1 MNKLKLLS
9 IAAAGLL
16 IINILLVVTL
26 FMRKPHPNHEGPKKL
41 IIEKLHFDEQQIK
54 AYDTMVEWHRAE
66 IKKSD
71 EQILKLK
78 NALYSHLN
86 EEIDQH
92 TKDSLICAITRVQT
106 FIEQT
111 HYKHFE
117 DIKKLCNANQQKD
130 FEALTQEIASLF
142 GKPRPRERK

>member
-9 IAAAGLL
+9 VVAIG
-16 IINILLVVTL
+16 LLVVNL
-26 FMRKPHPNHEGPKKL
+26 MLVAALLMRKPHPNPDGPKKL

-66 IKKSD
+66 IRKSD
-71 EQILKLK
+71 DQILKLK

-86 EEIDQH
+86 EDIDQH
-92 TKDSLICAITRVQT
+92 TKDSLIAAIARVQT
-106 FIEQT
+106 TVEQT

-117 DIKKLCNANQQKD
+117 DIKKLCKTDQQKD
-130 FEALTQEIASLF
+130 FETLTQEIASLF

>member
-9 IAAAGLL
+9 IAVVGLL

-41 IIEKLHFDEQQIK
+41 IIEKLHLDEQQIK
-54 AYDTMVEWHRAE
+54 AYDTMVDRHRTE
-66 IKKSD
+66 IRKSD
-71 EQILKLK
+71 DRILKLK
-78 NALYSHLN
+78 NELYSHLN
-86 EEIDQH
+86 EAIDQH
-92 TKDSLICAITRVQT
+92 TKDSMIAEIAKVQT
-106 FIEQT
+106 TIEHT

-117 DIKKLCNANQQKD
+117 DIKKLCKANQQKD
-130 FEALTQEIASLF
+130 FETLTQEIASLF